1 MDEVSRKYAIWLQ
14 NEVKW
19 KFKVAEYGNTQNL
32 NASTLKIVLTFRL
45 HHVSLG
51 AYQKTWKYYKLKAL
65 FKNFL
70 SMTNS

>member
-1 MDEVSRKYAIWLQ
+1 MEILS
-14 NEVKW
+14 
-19 KFKVAEYGNTQNL
+19 YGT
-32 NASTLKIVLTFRL
+32 STLKIVLTFRL